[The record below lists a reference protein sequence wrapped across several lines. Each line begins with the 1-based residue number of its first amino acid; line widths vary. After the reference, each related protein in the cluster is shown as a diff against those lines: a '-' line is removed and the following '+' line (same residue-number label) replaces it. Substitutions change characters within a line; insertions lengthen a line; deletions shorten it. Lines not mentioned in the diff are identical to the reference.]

1 MARPRSDSPKRTEN
15 AGRRNRPVPERGNDN
30 RDLDATENAPYEG
43 GTYGPY
49 GARGRDRD
57 DRDYLWAY
65 IRHLRRKLEPDP
77 DHPTHIHSEPGFG
90 YVLDFPATGA

>member
-1 MARPRSDSPKRTEN
+1 MARPRLDSPKRTEN

-57 DRDYLWAY
+57 DRDYPGGFDD
-65 IRHLRRKLEPDP
+65 RRRRR
-77 DHPTHIHSEPGFG
+77 
-90 YVLDFPATGA
+90 